1 MNMKNKGRVMVILAG
16 ILLFLMAAR
25 QYTYLQNQGKQISI
39 RGKGSLISAKD
50 LDRYYEQARENANAE
65 ETDSSK
71 IPNVTLWN
79 EKKDVE
85 VSAGEY
91 FTGSGYTLKEGYG
104 DLEKLLPGHLKKG
117 GYPEK
122 NDTSG
127 CAISNKGAITL
138 FGSDQVIGKEI
149 TVLGKTYII
158 RGMIEWEEDC
168 LWIQN
173 PDAEG
178 FQNIEL
184 VYSNRSPQTS
194 DASRWMMQVGAGDSQ
209 AVITGSTYQAFGR
222 LFLSLPVWVLWAAL
236 VRRVHYELWRKRQG
250 NLRTVLKILF
260 AAAVIIGTVVG
271 IRYSFSFGG
280 DFIPSRWS
288 DFAFFQEKWKM
299 LKETAESIQNLPY
312 YAGDAALLSHSRQS
326 AWLAFGAAAAMAAG
340 IFTGQK
346 RESK

>member
-1 MNMKNKGRVMVILAG
+1 MILAG

-25 QYTYLQNQGKQISI
+25 QYAYLQSREHQISI
-39 RGKGSLISAKD
+39 RGERSLIGAKD
-50 LDRYYEQARENANAE
+50 LDRYYEQAREETEAGN
-65 ETDSSK
+65 TDSSR

-79 EKKDVE
+79 EKKDVP
-85 VSAGEY
+85 VSSGEF
-91 FTGSGYTLKEGYG
+91 FTGSGYTLEEGYG
-104 DLEKLLPGHLKKG
+104 DLEKILPGHLKKG
-117 GYPEK
+117 GYPGK
-122 NDTSG
+122 NDTAG
-127 CAISNKGAITL
+127 CAISQKGAITL

-149 TVLGKTYII
+149 TVQGKTYII
-158 RGMIEWEEDC
+158 RGIIEWETDC

-178 FQNIEL
+178 FQNIEF
-184 VYSNRSPQTS
+184 VYSGRIPQTS
-194 DASRWMMQVGAGDSQ
+194 EASQWLTKVGAGSPQ

-222 LFLSLPVWVLWAAL
+222 LFLSLSFWVLWAAL
-236 VRRVHYELWRKRQG
+236 VGRVHRELQRKKDG
-250 NLRTVLKILF
+250 NLKTILKILF
-260 AAAVIIGTVVG
+260 AAAVLAGSVAGV
-271 IRYSFSFGG
+271 RYSFSFGG

-299 LKETAESIQNLPY
+299 LKEAAQSIQNIPY